1 MEYLR
6 IGMVLRPHG
15 VKGAVKLLPLTDDV
29 ERFRKLSFVYIE
41 RNGIY
46 TKAEVQRSSI
56 QPDAVMLWLSGVEN
70 REDAEKLRN
79 HYLCVDREHAVK
91 LPEGR
96 YFVADLIG
104 CAVEDTEGRELGTL
118 TDVLETGANDVYVI
132 TGKQKLL
139 VPALKKLLYRVD
151 IETKHIL
158 LDAAVLEEVG
168 LFED

>member
-79 HYLCVDREHAVK
+79 HYLCVDREHAVLQLAQK
-91 LPEGR
+91 YELTQRKAEEL
-96 YFVADLIG
+96 VDE
-104 CAVEDTEGRELGTL
+104 CWKRE
-118 TDVLETGANDVYVI
+118 
-132 TGKQKLL
+132 
-139 VPALKKLLYRVD
+139 
-151 IETKHIL
+151 
-158 LDAAVLEEVG
+158 
-168 LFED
+168 